1 MTKIGE
7 TTTGTP
13 TKYDTIS
20 AAEDAL
26 RNAGFTRDA
35 ARALWVH
42 PSFRDTA
49 KVVRQDDKFI
59 IQKS

>member
-1 MTKIGE
+1 MVDPNLMPVSYATIG
-7 TTTGTP
+7 
-13 TKYDTIS
+13 

-26 RNAGFTRDA
+26 RAAGFTRDTS
-35 ARALWVH
+35 RALWVH

>member
-1 MTKIGE
+1 MTDNPTRYETIG
-7 TTTGTP
+7 
-13 TKYDTIS
+13 

-26 RNAGFTRDA
+26 RAAGFTRDA
-35 ARALWVH
+35 QRALWVH

-49 KVVRQDDKFI
+49 KVVRDGSGFI

>member
-1 MTKIGE
+1 MTDN
-7 TTTGTP
+7 P
-13 TKYDTIS
+13 TRYDTIG

-26 RNAGFTRDA
+26 RNAGFTRDTN
-35 ARALWVH
+35 RALWVH
-42 PSFRDTA
+42 PAFRDTA

>member
-1 MTKIGE
+1 MTDNL
-7 TTTGTP
+7 TT
-13 TKYDTIS
+13 YATIA

-26 RNAGFTRDA
+26 RAAGFTRDA

-49 KVVRQDDKFI
+49 KVVRQDGKFI